1 MYYIYYIYY
10 ISIMLHSI
18 HLLWQTQEA
27 AEDDEEPSALQRQGN
42 SEHFDFQEPR
52 LELRRTA
59 LSYSSTR
66 VQPILSGCPSIV
78 SYPHFLHYSLRVH
91 LAIHCPLY

>member
-18 HLLWQTQEA
+18 HLGWQTQEA

-66 VQPILSGCPSIV
+66 VHRFYQV
-78 SYPHFLHYSLRVH
+78 VH
-91 LAIHCPLY
+91 P